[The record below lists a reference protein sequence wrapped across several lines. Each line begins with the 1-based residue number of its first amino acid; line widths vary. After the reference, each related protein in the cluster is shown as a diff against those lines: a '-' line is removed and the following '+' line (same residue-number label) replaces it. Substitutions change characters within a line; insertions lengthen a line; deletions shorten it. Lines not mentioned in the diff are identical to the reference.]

1 MPHYDITDK
10 IIDAF
15 YKVYNNLGY
24 GFLERVYE
32 NAMIIELKKMGCAV
46 SNQKKIEVFYNNVR
60 VGEYFAD
67 LLVNECVIVE
77 LKAMEA
83 LNKNY
88 DAQLINYLKASNIEI
103 GIMLNFGLSAQF
115 KRKIFSN
122 NKKNQRKSV
131 PSV

>member
-1 MPHYDITDK
+1 
-10 IIDAF
+10 
-15 YKVYNNLGY
+15 
-24 GFLERVYE
+24 
-32 NAMIIELKKMGCAV
+32 MIIELKKIGCVV
-46 SNQKKIEVFYNNVR
+46 SNQKKIEVFYEKVR

-77 LKAMEA
+77 LKAIEV
-83 LNKNY
+83 LNRNY

-122 NKKNQRKSV
+122 NNKNQRKSAL
-131 PSV
+131 SV

>member
-1 MPHYDITDK
+1 MRCK
-10 IIDAF
+10 
-15 YKVYNNLGY
+15 
-24 GFLERVYE
+24 
-32 NAMIIELKKMGCAV
+32 V
-46 SNQKKIEVFYNNVR
+46 SNQNKIEVFYDKIR

-77 LKAMEA
+77 LKALEV
-83 LNKNY
+83 LNRNY

-122 NKKNQRKSV
+122 SKKNQRKSV
-131 PSV
+131 